1 MGQQP
6 QQQHVETTCGSL
18 LRELQNIWD
27 EVGEN
32 DLDRDKMLLQLEQEC
47 LEVYRRKVDHA
58 SQARAQLH
66 QDLANTEAELAALFS
81 ALGDPAVSPREKRTG
96 TLREQLATI
105 RPQVEALR
113 QKKEDRAKQFLEVKT
128 QIANICGEIAATP
141 AAGFYLNGGDQDM
154 SLRKLEEY
162 NSQLQVLQQE
172 RSDRLHKVLEYMNA
186 ARELC
191 TLLGMD
197 FTQIIADVHPS
208 LVDSNGGQP
217 KSISNGTIAQLA
229 KTIHSLREEKKL
241 RLQKLRDL
249 GMSLIEL
256 WNLMDTPLEDQQ
268 SFQHITCNIAVTEED
283 ITLPGSLAL
292 GIIDQAEIEVARL
305 DTLKA
310 SKMKELVVKR
320 RMELEE
326 VCRCAHIEPDAS
338 TMEDKL
344 IALIDSGEVDP
355 SDLLSNLEEQITQ
368 AKHEA
373 SKRKEILEKM
383 EKWMS
388 ACEEE
393 GWLEDYNK
401 DENRFASKG
410 AHLNLKRAERARAAI
425 NKLPALVESLNLRTK
440 AWEEEQ
446 GIPFLFDGVRLLA
459 MLDEYNYLRQ
469 EKEEEKRR
477 LRDQKKL
484 QEQMMNEKETLFGSK
499 PSPIKAALSS
509 KKANG
514 VSRTSV
520 GGTGSQVS
528 RRLSLGSAIMQPG
541 TESPQANAKNGSRL
555 TGKHM
560 KQEHTRPKASL
571 NLNKDELPGVAPIG
585 GSAPTSPRDV

>member
-6 QQQHVETTCGSL
+6 QQQHVDTTCGSL

-32 DLDRDKMLLQLEQEC
+32 DSDRDKMLLQLEQEC

-186 ARELC
+186 AHELC

-217 KSISNGTIAQLA
+217 KSISNDTIAQLA

-249 GMSLIEL
+249 GVSLIEL

-268 SFQHITCNIAVTEED
+268 SFQHVTCNIAVTEED

-292 GIIDQAEIEVARL
+292 GIIDQVN
-305 DTLKA
+305 
-310 SKMKELVVKR
+310 M
-320 RMELEE
+320 
-326 VCRCAHIEPDAS
+326 HP
-338 TMEDKL
+338 
-344 IALIDSGEVDP
+344 
-355 SDLLSNLEEQITQ
+355 
-368 AKHEA
+368 
-373 SKRKEILEKM
+373 
-383 EKWMS
+383 
-388 ACEEE
+388 
-393 GWLEDYNK
+393 
-401 DENRFASKG
+401 F
-410 AHLNLKRAERARAAI
+410 
-425 NKLPALVESLNLRTK
+425 
-440 AWEEEQ
+440 
-446 GIPFLFDGVRLLA
+446 FLFHWQYSLLLFYEA
-459 MLDEYNYLRQ
+459 PLLGH
-469 EKEEEKRR
+469 
-477 LRDQKKL
+477 
-484 QEQMMNEKETLFGSK
+484 MMC
-499 PSPIKAALSS
+499 
-509 KKANG
+509 
-514 VSRTSV
+514 
-520 GGTGSQVS
+520 
-528 RRLSLGSAIMQPG
+528 
-541 TESPQANAKNGSRL
+541 
-555 TGKHM
+555 
-560 KQEHTRPKASL
+560 
-571 NLNKDELPGVAPIG
+571 
-585 GSAPTSPRDV
+585 